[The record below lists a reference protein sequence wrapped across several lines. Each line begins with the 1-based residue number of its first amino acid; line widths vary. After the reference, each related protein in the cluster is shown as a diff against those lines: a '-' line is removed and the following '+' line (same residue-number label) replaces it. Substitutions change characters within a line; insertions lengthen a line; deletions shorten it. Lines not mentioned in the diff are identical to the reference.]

1 MFGLHDVLVLVPS
14 SGRAKSGV
22 IRVFVSLKYVYSAP
36 IWAWPVPCLWPAIAA
51 AAARSSS
58 PLPRP
63 FLNVCHGNQLFATV
77 AIAVLSLCSLGL
89 PLVRIFVEMHS
100 FLFSPKNR

>member
-1 MFGLHDVLVLVPS
+1 MCLCLCPRLAGL
-14 SGRAKSGV
+14 KSGV

-51 AAARSSS
+51 AAAAAAARSSS

-63 FLNVCHGNQLFATV
+63 FLNVCHGNQLFATI